1 MSFVKNMFIKI
12 LLVIF
17 LVAFVIFY
25 PMLISIYVFMPL
37 MVGTMGYLFISGIE
51 KYNIYYILIAFLYL
65 TNLELNLSLPLFL
78 SIVSVLIVYVFAK
91 NSFLHKIKCKVCYS
105 LMIVILIDIIYLG
118 LLLLYDFVFQTTTIV
133 VDELLL
139 YSLIVDLLV
148 VVLL

>member
-1 MSFVKNMFIKI
+1 MSFIQNILIKI
-12 LLVIF
+12 LLVMF

-51 KYNIYYILIAFLYL
+51 KYNIYYILISFLYL

-91 NSFLHKIKCKVCYS
+91 NSFLHKMKCKICYS
-105 LMIVILIDIIYLG
+105 LITVILIDIIYLG
-118 LLLLYDFVFQTTTIV
+118 LLLLFDFVFQTTTIV

-139 YSLIVDLLV
+139 YSLIIDLLV